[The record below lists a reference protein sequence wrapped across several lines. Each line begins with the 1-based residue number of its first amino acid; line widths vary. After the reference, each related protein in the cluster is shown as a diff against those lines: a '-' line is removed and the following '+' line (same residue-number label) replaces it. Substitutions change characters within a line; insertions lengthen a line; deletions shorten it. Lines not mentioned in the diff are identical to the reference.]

1 MKIIQNDI
9 YQNFFSHN
17 FMFNSWDSI
26 SGIFIAKEK
35 IQHWFFKNMDEACL
49 FKKLELK

>member
-9 YQNFFSHN
+9 HQNFFSHN
-17 FMFNSWDSI
+17 YMLNCWNSI
-26 SGIFIAKEK
+26 SRIFIAKER
-35 IQHWFFKNMDEACL
+35 IQHWFFKNMDETCL